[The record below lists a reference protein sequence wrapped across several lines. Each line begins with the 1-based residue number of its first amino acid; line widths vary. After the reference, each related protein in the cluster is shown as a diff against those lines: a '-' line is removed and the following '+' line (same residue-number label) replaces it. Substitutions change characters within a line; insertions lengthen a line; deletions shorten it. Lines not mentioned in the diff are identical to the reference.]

1 MWYTFWLGVELE
13 RFIVEMAL
21 LLEICPKSL
30 RQPRNCDKI
39 AYVIKTVN
47 SQSVELY
54 AIWFKEACL
63 DSNDLARRIV
73 EIVEDKQASDILL
86 LNVSEQTTIAN
97 FFVIATVDNERQANA
112 IRDELWEQLQV
123 KEKIRP
129 LNSGAPVG
137 SSGGWVLLDYGD
149 VILHLFT
156 EEARLY
162 YNLEELWQEAN
173 VVLKML

>member
-1 MWYTFWLGVELE
+1 M
-13 RFIVEMAL
+13 
-21 LLEICPKSL
+21 
-30 RQPRNCDKI
+30 
-39 AYVIKTVN
+39 
-47 SQSVELY
+47 
-54 AIWFKEACL
+54 
-63 DSNDLARRIV
+63 
-73 EIVEDKQASDILL
+73 
-86 LNVSEQTTIAN
+86 SEQTTIAN